1 LLYVEAIGSDSRKNQ
16 AAGAVRRARVE
27 ILEKREAEKD
37 RDVRRDK
44 KRDVRRD
51 KKRDV
56 RRDKKREQVAKKDKE
71 KRDTKQY
78 LKRSSLYK

>member
-51 KKRDV
+51 KKR
-56 RRDKKREQVAKKDKE
+56 EQVAKKDKE

>member
-1 LLYVEAIGSDSRKNQ
+1 MLYVEAIGGDSRKNQ

-51 KKRDV
+51 KKR
-56 RRDKKREQVAKKDKE
+56 EQVAKKDKE